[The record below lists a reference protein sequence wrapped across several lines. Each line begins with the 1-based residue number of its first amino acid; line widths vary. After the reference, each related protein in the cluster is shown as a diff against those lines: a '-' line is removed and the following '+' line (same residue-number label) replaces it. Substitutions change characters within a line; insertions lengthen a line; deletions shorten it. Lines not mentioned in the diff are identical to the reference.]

1 MGEEGYSG
9 ETSYGVPL
17 QRINEYMWRIPE
29 SFKPGMSVPG
39 LVLADEKLLEKMRSD
54 RTLIQCANV
63 ATMPGIYKYSITLP
77 DGHEGYGFPIGGVG
91 AFDAETGVVSPGGVG
106 YDINCL
112 APNSVVLTEYGYWLR
127 IEEISKKI
135 CNQSLKV
142 YDVKEGHNDSS
153 NIAFVAER
161 SVEPGEFAIQIVTE
175 GGRVIE
181 GSRDHPILTP
191 EGYKNLEEIKEG
203 DHVIVYPFEGVEY
216 SVDDHVLLDDGDF
229 RECDH
234 QILTYLKKKGL
245 IPLRLSDPKVG
256 LLARLFGY
264 ALGDGSL
271 HLARGKRLV
280 LSFHGEA
287 EELKEIIKDLKK
299 LGVKPSKI
307 YMRKRRVRIKTAW
320 NSLYESHCTDSMVK
334 VTSRAFSILMH
345 KLGMPIGKKTK
356 QAYRIPEWIKN
367 AQSWIK
373 RNFLAGLFG
382 ADGSIVC
389 FNGYTPLPI
398 SFTQSKKKELED
410 NLTLFLEEV
419 SKILREFNVKSII
432 YKVKSL
438 EGRIT
443 YRLSIVDEDS
453 IRNFLGY
460 ISYEYSPKKRAQASI
475 AYEYLK
481 RKHAVKKMREEAVEK
496 AMGVYASTESI
507 SKAYEAVAGKHINR
521 RLVERNI
528 YGTSS
533 GVRIAQDFPT
543 FEEFASKFYHK
554 GGFVSD
560 KVVRVEYIKPSY
572 TRFYDI
578 GVYHDAHNF
587 IANGIVVH
595 NCGVRLV
602 KTNLTVKDV
611 KPVLKQLTVSLFR
624 NVPSGL
630 GSRRK
635 DLRVTSRDLDELM
648 VEGAGW
654 VVKHGLGWD
663 EDLEYCEERGS
674 IEGADPSKVS
684 NTARSRGEP
693 QIGTLGSGNHF
704 LEIDVVD
711 RIEDPKVAKV
721 FGIEQEGQIMV
732 LIHTGSR
739 GFGHQICSDYL
750 RVMER
755 AMHKYGIRVPDREL
769 ACVPASSREGEDYV
783 KAMKCGINY
792 AFANRQAIMH
802 WVRESF
808 SSVFK
813 RSPEDLDM
821 HLIYD
826 VAHNIAKLEEH
837 LVDSKGTKRKVYV
850 HRKGATRA
858 FPAGR
863 PEIPAK
869 YRNVGQP
876 VLLPGSMADSS
887 WVLVGTPKSM
897 ELTFGSTAH
906 GAGRLLS
913 RAKAKERWRGEAIK
927 REMERQGIVVEAAS
941 LSVLSEE
948 ASGAYKP
955 CDLVAEVSHR
965 VGIATKVARLVP
977 IAVVKG

>member
-9 ETSYGVPL
+9 ETSHSVPL
-17 QRINEYMWRIPE
+17 QRINEYMWRIPD
-29 SFKPGMSVPG
+29 SFKQGMSVPG

-63 ATMPGIYKYSITLP
+63 ATLPGIYKYSITLP

-106 YDINCL
+106 YDINC
-112 APNSVVLTEYGYWLR
+112 
-127 IEEISKKI
+127 
-135 CNQSLKV
+135 
-142 YDVKEGHNDSS
+142 
-153 NIAFVAER
+153 
-161 SVEPGEFAIQIVTE
+161 
-175 GGRVIE
+175 
-181 GSRDHPILTP
+181 
-191 EGYKNLEEIKEG
+191 
-203 DHVIVYPFEGVEY
+203 
-216 SVDDHVLLDDGDF
+216 
-229 RECDH
+229 
-234 QILTYLKKKGL
+234 
-245 IPLRLSDPKVG
+245 
-256 LLARLFGY
+256 
-264 ALGDGSL
+264 
-271 HLARGKRLV
+271 
-280 LSFHGEA
+280 
-287 EELKEIIKDLKK
+287 
-299 LGVKPSKI
+299 
-307 YMRKRRVRIKTAW
+307 
-320 NSLYESHCTDSMVK
+320 
-334 VTSRAFSILMH
+334 
-345 KLGMPIGKKTK
+345 
-356 QAYRIPEWIKN
+356 
-367 AQSWIK
+367 
-373 RNFLAGLFG
+373 
-382 ADGSIVC
+382 
-389 FNGYTPLPI
+389 
-398 SFTQSKKKELED
+398 
-410 NLTLFLEEV
+410 
-419 SKILREFNVKSII
+419 
-432 YKVKSL
+432 
-438 EGRIT
+438 
-443 YRLSIVDEDS
+443 
-453 IRNFLGY
+453 
-460 ISYEYSPKKRAQASI
+460 
-475 AYEYLK
+475 
-481 RKHAVKKMREEAVEK
+481 
-496 AMGVYASTESI
+496 
-507 SKAYEAVAGKHINR
+507 
-521 RLVERNI
+521 
-528 YGTSS
+528 
-533 GVRIAQDFPT
+533 
-543 FEEFASKFYHK
+543 
-554 GGFVSD
+554 
-560 KVVRVEYIKPSY
+560 
-572 TRFYDI
+572 
-578 GVYHDAHNF
+578 
-587 IANGIVVH
+587 
-595 NCGVRLV
+595 GVRLV
-602 KTNLTVKDV
+602 KTNLTVKDI
-611 KPVLKQLTVSLFR
+611 KPVLKQLTVMLFR

-654 VVKHGLGWD
+654 AVKHGLGWD

-674 IEGADPSKVS
+674 IHGADPSKVS
-684 NTARSRGEP
+684 HTSRSRGEP

-721 FGIEQEGQIMV
+721 FGIEKEGQIMV

-755 AMHKYGIRVPDREL
+755 AMHKYGIHVPDREL
-769 ACVPASSREGEDYV
+769 ACVPASSQEGEDYV
-783 KAMKCGINY
+783 KAMKCGVNY

-813 RSPEDLDM
+813 ASPEDLDM
-821 HLIYD
+821 HLVYD

-837 LVDSKGTKRKVYV
+837 IVDDKGTKRKVYV

-913 RAKAKERWRGEAIK
+913 RAKAKERWRGEVIK

-955 CDLVAEVSHR
+955 CDLVAEVSHI
-965 VGIATKVARLVP
+965 VGIATKVARLIP